1 MSTPPSSG
9 PYAIG
14 VDFGTESG
22 RAVLV
27 DVRTGA
33 ELASAVYPYA
43 NGVIDSSLPSSGARL
58 PPEWAL
64 QDPADYLRTFTTT
77 IPDILKQT
85 GVAAEDVIGLG
96 IDFTAC
102 TMLPVDA
109 AGQALC
115 FDARFAGHP
124 HAWVKLWKHHAAQ
137 PEADT
142 VNAVARAR
150 GEAFLARYGGKISSE
165 WLIPKILQILDEA
178 PEVYDAA
185 ARFMEAADWVVLQLT
200 GEERRNACTAG
211 YKAIWD
217 KDSGYPDP
225 EYFAALHPGLRN
237 VVADKLS
244 TDIYPQGER
253 AGGLTSDMASRLG
266 LRPGTAVAVA
276 NVDAHVAV
284 PACTVVEP
292 ARMVMVMGTSIC
304 HMVLGTHKQLV
315 PGMCGVVEDGILPGF
330 FGYEAGQSAVGDIF
344 GWFVDTCVPPE
355 YWAEARERGLDVH
368 RLLEEKAARL
378 RPGQSGLLAL
388 DWWNGNRSVLVDVDL
403 SGLLLGMTLQTRP
416 EEIYRAL
423 IEATAFGTHTIIR
436 NFAENGVPVDE
447 LYACGGLAERNA
459 LLMQI
464 YADVTGIE
472 IKLAASSQTPALGSA
487 MFGALA
493 AGSAKGG
500 YDDIIAAAR
509 QMARLKTQVF
519 RPDPAAHTVYQQLY
533 AEYIR
538 LHDYFGRGQNNVMKT
553 LKGIRDAAIGGQ
565 PHLDAMVGLEAMA
578 ADVSLSGER
587 RL

>member
-1 MSTPPSSG
+1 MSTRSSSG

-22 RAVLV
+22 RAVIV
-27 DVRTGA
+27 DVRSGD
-33 ELASAVYPYA
+33 ELANAVYSYA
-43 NGVIDSSLPSSGARL
+43 NGVIDLTLPTNGARL

-64 QDPADYLRTFTTT
+64 QDPADYVRTLTTT
-77 IPDILKQT
+77 IPDIVQQT

-102 TMLPVDA
+102 TMLPVLAD
-109 AGQALC
+109 GRALC
-115 FDARFAGHP
+115 SDEAFRDEP

-137 PEADT
+137 PEADR
-142 VNAVARAR
+142 VNAVAHTR
-150 GEAFLARYGGKISSE
+150 GEAFLARYGDKISSE

-178 PEVYDAA
+178 PDVYEAA

-225 EYFAALHPGLRN
+225 DYFAALHPGLRN

-244 TDIYPQGER
+244 TDIYPQGAR
-253 AGGLTSDMASRLG
+253 AGGLTRDMAAQLG

-276 NVDAHVAV
+276 NVDAHVSV
-284 PACTVVEP
+284 PACTVVTP
-292 ARMVMVMGTSIC
+292 GRMVMAMGTSIC
-304 HMVLGTHKQLV
+304 HMVLGTEKRLV

-344 GWFVDTCVPPE
+344 AWFVDACVPPE
-355 YWAEARERGLDVH
+355 YWAEARERGLDIH
-368 RLLEEKAARL
+368 ALLEEKAARL

-388 DWWNGNRSVLVDVDL
+388 DWWNGNRSILVDVDL
-403 SGLLLGMTLQTRP
+403 SGLLLGATLQTRP

-423 IEATAFGTHTIIR
+423 IEATAFGTQTIIR
-436 NFAENGVPVDE
+436 NFVEHGVPVDE
-447 LYACGGLAERNA
+447 LYACGGLPERNA

-464 YADVTGIE
+464 YADVTGMQ
-472 IKLAASSQTPALGSA
+472 IKLSASSQTPALGSA

-493 AGSAKGG
+493 AGAANGG
-500 YDDIIAAAR
+500 YDDIVAAAR
-509 QMARLKTQVF
+509 QMARLNPKVF
-519 RPDPAAHTVYQQLY
+519 RPDPVAHAVYQQLY
-533 AEYIR
+533 AEYTR
-538 LHDYFGRGQNNVMKT
+538 LHDYFGRGENDVMKT
-553 LKGIRDAAIGGQ
+553 LKGIRDAAIGRQ
-565 PHLDAMVGLEAMA
+565 PGLDAMVGLEAKA
-578 ADVSLSGER
+578 ADVSIGER
-587 RL
+587 GL